1 MRHVEAGS
9 TLALGETQVENLLEG
24 MYSYLHPSTRLKFKT
39 CPAGFQG
46 GFRWEDA
53 LWPQPGTFL
62 GASGRGLRK
71 TDMAST
77 PASITNQWET
87 SRKRLIISTASL

>member
-39 CPAGFQG
+39 CLLDFREALG
-46 GFRWEDA
+46 GTMPCGLSQA
-53 LWPQPGTFL
+53 PSCAPGAE
-62 GASGRGLRK
+62 G
-71 TDMAST
+71 
-77 PASITNQWET
+77 
-87 SRKRLIISTASL
+87 